1 MKAIIYS
8 NQVAVNEFDNL
19 QEAYSFTFDNGCDLV
34 EVIDEGIYTI
44 EEFQTAYSNKIII
57 KH

>member
-19 QEAYSFTFDNGCDLV
+19 EEAYSFTFGNKCDSV
-34 EVIDEGIYTI
+34 EVIGEGVYTI
-44 EEFQTAYSNKIII
+44 EEFQTAYSNNEF
-57 KH
+57 